1 MRFDWKPESKDRY
14 FRKAEAAVKAAGF
27 DDILR
32 VDRDQFSIVK
42 GTVKVHFKPISRD
55 GKTRRWWEAKRTI
68 ENMHEV
74 PPAKDQFGR
83 KHKSIFIHAFMI
95 LEMEEQDERKHT
107 DRNIRTLHK
116 SGTYCGTSCN
126 GSHGCSRSRIADTFV
141 CSANIMTHA
150 DRRTKANE
158 HEICNEK

>member
-1 MRFDWKPESKDRY
+1 MTGNRNQKRDISEKQRQQSRQ
-14 FRKAEAAVKAAGF
+14 RGF

-83 KHKSIFIHAFMI
+83 KHKSIFIHAYMI
-95 LEMEEQDERKHT
+95 LEMEEQDR
-107 DRNIRTLHK
+107 
-116 SGTYCGTSCN
+116 
-126 GSHGCSRSRIADTFV
+126 
-141 CSANIMTHA
+141 
-150 DRRTKANE
+150 
-158 HEICNEK
+158 

>member
-55 GKTRRWWEAKRTI
+55 GKTRRWWEQRERLRICMKYLRQKTSSVG
-68 ENMHEV
+68 NT
-74 PPAKDQFGR
+74 R
-83 KHKSIFIHAFMI
+83 AFSF
-95 LEMEEQDERKHT
+95 T
-107 DRNIRTLHK
+107 PT
-116 SGTYCGTSCN
+116 
-126 GSHGCSRSRIADTFV
+126 
-141 CSANIMTHA
+141 
-150 DRRTKANE
+150 
-158 HEICNEK
+158 

>member
-1 MRFDWKPESKDRY
+1 MRFDWKPESKERY

-32 VDRDQFSIVK
+32 VDRDQFSVVK

-74 PPAKDQFGR
+74 PPAKDQLR
-83 KHKSIFIHAFMI
+83 
-95 LEMEEQDERKHT
+95 LYERL
-107 DRNIRTLHK
+107 IQE
-116 SGTYCGTSCN
+116 
-126 GSHGCSRSRIADTFV
+126 
-141 CSANIMTHA
+141 
-150 DRRTKANE
+150 RTKKENE
-158 HEICNEK
+158 QSHIDG

>member
-55 GKTRRWWEAKRTI
+55 GKD
-68 ENMHEV
+68 
-74 PPAKDQFGR
+74 PPMVGGKE
-83 KHKSIFIHAFMI
+83 KHYRDA
-95 LEMEEQDERKHT
+95 
-107 DRNIRTLHK
+107 
-116 SGTYCGTSCN
+116 
-126 GSHGCSRSRIADTFV
+126 
-141 CSANIMTHA
+141 
-150 DRRTKANE
+150 
-158 HEICNEK
+158 

>member
-27 DDILR
+27 
-32 VDRDQFSIVK
+32 
-42 GTVKVHFKPISRD
+42 D

-83 KHKSIFIHAFMI
+83 KHKSIFIHAYMI
-95 LEMEEQDERKHT
+95 LEMEEQDR
-107 DRNIRTLHK
+107 
-116 SGTYCGTSCN
+116 
-126 GSHGCSRSRIADTFV
+126 
-141 CSANIMTHA
+141 
-150 DRRTKANE
+150 
-158 HEICNEK
+158 

>member
-55 GKTRRWWEAKRTI
+55 GKTRRWWEAKKSITGMQEQSGGRD
-68 ENMHEV
+68 E
-74 PPAKDQFGR
+74 FGR
-83 KHKSIFIHAFMI
+83 KKKIIFIHAYMV
-95 LEMEEQDERKHT
+95 LEMEEQDR
-107 DRNIRTLHK
+107 
-116 SGTYCGTSCN
+116 
-126 GSHGCSRSRIADTFV
+126 
-141 CSANIMTHA
+141 
-150 DRRTKANE
+150 
-158 HEICNEK
+158 